1 MTMNLLVLTNNL
13 LRSSY
18 RLRISVYLSQL
29 KAKGVD
35 YVVEESPAN
44 KCNRWRLF
52 REARKY
58 DAVLL
63 HKKALNFWE
72 AYVLQKN
79 ARKIIY
85 DFDDAI
91 MFSPGKPES
100 NKTSHFRLFE
110 RTVRIADC
118 IIAGNEYL
126 ADHAGQFCSNVNV
139 LPTGLNTKP
148 YMSSSVKRHDSK
160 IRLGWIGSRSTL
172 KYLQEIC
179 PGLETTA
186 REDIRLVLRVI
197 ADDFPILNYMKLEKY
212 PWSLETQAADLL
224 ACDIG
229 LAPLPDNR
237 FTRGK
242 CGFKILQYFAAGLPV
257 IASPVGVNRDLI
269 EKSGAGIL
277 ASTPKQ
283 WQDAIVNLAQHPEL
297 REQMGQKARQFIK
310 QYDTEIL
317 AEKFCHIIQT
327 AIG

>member
-1 MTMNLLVLTNNL
+1 MNLLILTNNL

-18 RLRISVYLSQL
+18 RLRISGYLSRL
-29 KAKGVD
+29 KAKDVN

-44 KCNRWRLF
+44 RINRWRLF

-72 AYVLQKN
+72 AHVLQKY
-79 ARKIIY
+79 AHKIIY

-91 MFSPGKPES
+91 MYSPERPGS
-100 NKTSHFRLFE
+100 DKTSHFRLFE
-110 RTVRIADC
+110 RTVRMADSV
-118 IIAGNEYL
+118 IAGNEYL
-126 ADHAGQFCSNVNV
+126 ADHAREFCSNVHV
-139 LPTGLNTKP
+139 LPTGLHTKP
-148 YMSSSVKRHDSK
+148 YMSSSVKRNDSK
-160 IRLGWIGSRSTL
+160 IRLAWIGSQSTL

-179 PGLETTA
+179 PVLETTA
-186 REDIRLVLRVI
+186 REDIRLALRVI
-197 ADDFPILNYMKLEKY
+197 ADDFPVLNYMKLEKHT
-212 PWSLETQAADLL
+212 WSLESQAADLL
-224 ACDIG
+224 VCDIG

-257 IASPVGVNRDLI
+257 IASPIGVNRDLI

-277 ASTPKQ
+277 ANTPQQ

-297 REQMGQKARQFIK
+297 RKQMGQKARQFIK
-310 QYDTEIL
+310 QYDTEVL
-317 AEKFCHIIQT
+317 AGKFYHIIQT
-327 AIG
+327 AID